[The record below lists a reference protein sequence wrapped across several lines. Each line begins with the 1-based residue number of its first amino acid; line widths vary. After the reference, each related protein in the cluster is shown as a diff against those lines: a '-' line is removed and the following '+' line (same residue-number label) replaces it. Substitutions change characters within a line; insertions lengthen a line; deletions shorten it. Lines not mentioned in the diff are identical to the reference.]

1 MNLAA
6 ILADPQLFV
15 TLFRIDADLSA
26 QAKARGCPYCQGSL
40 HQADYGRKP
49 RFPTPLDWRSCRRHS
64 LCCGQEGCRRR
75 TMPPSTRFL
84 GRRVYLAVLVILVTY
99 LCHGATSR
107 RVDRLT
113 REFDIDPATL
123 ARWRQW
129 WREEFPA
136 TNFWHQHQ
144 AGFFTLASAGQEPL
158 VMLVEHYLIDPVHDP
173 PKTEDVHSLLLFLAP
188 LSTSAPAR

>member
-1 MNLAA
+1 MKLAT
-6 ILADPQLFV
+6 ILTDPQLLV
-15 TLFRIDADLSA
+15 TLFRLDADLSD
-26 QAKARGCPYCQGSL
+26 QVKARGCPYCQGPL
-40 HQADYGRKP
+40 HQADYERKP
-49 RFPTPLDWRSCRRHS
+49 RFPIPMDWRSCRRHS

-84 GRRVYLAVLVILVTY
+84 GRRVYLGILVILVTY
-99 LCHGATSR
+99 LGHGATSR

-136 TNFWHQHQ
+136 TSFWHRHQ
-144 AGFFTLASAGQEPL
+144 AGFFILTSAGQEPL
-158 VMLVEHYLIDPVHDP
+158 VMLVKHYLIDPGHDP
-173 PKTEDVHSLLLFLAP
+173 PTTEAVHALLLFLAP
-188 LSTSAPAR
+188 LAASVPAF